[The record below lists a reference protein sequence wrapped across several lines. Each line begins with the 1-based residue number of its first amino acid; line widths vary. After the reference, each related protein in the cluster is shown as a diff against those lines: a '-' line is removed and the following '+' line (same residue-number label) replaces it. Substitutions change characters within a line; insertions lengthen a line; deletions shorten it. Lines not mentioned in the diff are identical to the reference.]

1 MTRSSTLSEKAKLG
15 KGGPGKGMARVTAR
29 AKALRQKMFEEE
41 YMWKGGQFGIWVNFY
56 LFI

>member
-1 MTRSSTLSEKAKLG
+1 MSEKAKLG

-29 AKALRQKMFEEE
+29 AKALRQNMFEEE
-41 YMWKGGQFGIWVNFY
+41 YMWKGAQFGIWVNFY